1 MLDQRENIG
10 NSYSRPLHCRVL
22 LALIGTQRQDRR
34 VDPWKKCESE
44 GP

>member
-10 NSYSRPLHCRVL
+10 NSYSRPLHCGVL
-22 LALIGTQRQDRR
+22 VAVIGTQRQGRR
-34 VDPWKKCESE
+34 VDPWKKGESE